1 MACPNKKLVK
11 AYLPPDEYDALA
23 GMAKRAGVSI
33 SRLVRTLC
41 ATGQV
46 KTFEHEEFKLEL
58 IKARG
63 DLGRLG
69 GIFKLALGQLP
80 DGDMDK
86 QQLRRVLR
94 EIELRQ
100 KEIKALLGRL

>member
-11 AYLPPDEYDALA
+11 SYLTPDEYEALA
-23 GMAKRAGVSI
+23 DMARRAGVSI

-41 ATGQV
+41 CTGQV

-63 DLGRLG
+63 EIGRLG
-69 GIFKLALGQLP
+69 GLFRLALGQLP

-86 QQLRRVLR
+86 SQLRRVLR
-94 EIELRQ
+94 EIEQRQ
-100 KEIKALLGRL
+100 REIKALIGHI

>member
-11 AYLPPDEYDALA
+11 AYLTRDEYENLAAL
-23 GMAKRAGVSI
+23 AKRAGLSI

-41 ATGQV
+41 STGQV

-58 IKARG
+58 IKFRA

-69 GIFKLALGQLP
+69 GLFKLALGQL
-80 DGDMDK
+80 DGNMEK
-86 QQLRRVLR
+86 SQLRQLLR
-94 EIELRQ
+94 EIEQRQRELR
-100 KEIKALLGRL
+100 ALIGKI